1 MASRNRRG
9 RRYWAAVALGA
20 TAAGGAARAEDDAVR
35 TILFGSLDA
44 GRSTFVTAGAKL
56 AVDRA
61 DRDGIVA
68 LASLGGGYRFE
79 RGPVGMALNAPTITR
94 TTWIASA
101 VAGYQIVRGWGAVA
115 AFVGPEASV
124 QALSGGSAAGALPV
138 RYGLRLHGE
147 AWIRPTDATL
157 ATGTLIL
164 GSTRTSAYARASW
177 GYRLWGAYLGPEATL
192 YADAT
197 GYRKWGV
204 GLHATDFALG
214 RVGLRVSI
222 GCEGETGRRGLGA
235 YGALA
240 AWTPW

>member
-1 MASRNRRG
+1 MASRDRRRLRNG
-9 RRYWAAVALGA
+9 IV
-20 TAAGGAARAEDDAVR
+20 AAGAALCAAPVARAGDDPVR
-35 TILFGSLDA
+35 TVLFGSLDA
-44 GRSTFVTAGAKL
+44 GRSTFVAAGAKL
-56 AVDRA
+56 AAERT
-61 DRDGIVA
+61 DRDGVVA

-79 RGPVGMALNAPTITR
+79 RAPGRALAAAPMVVR
-94 TTWIASA
+94 TTWIAAA
-101 VAGYQIVRGWGAVA
+101 VVGYQIVRDWGALA

-124 QALSGGSAAGALPV
+124 EALTGAFGTLGLPV

-147 AWIRPTDATL
+147 AWIRPSDATL

-177 GYRLWGAYLGPEATL
+177 GSRMWGAYLGPETVL

-204 GLHATDFALG
+204 GVHATDIALG
-214 RVGLRVSI
+214 RVGLRASI